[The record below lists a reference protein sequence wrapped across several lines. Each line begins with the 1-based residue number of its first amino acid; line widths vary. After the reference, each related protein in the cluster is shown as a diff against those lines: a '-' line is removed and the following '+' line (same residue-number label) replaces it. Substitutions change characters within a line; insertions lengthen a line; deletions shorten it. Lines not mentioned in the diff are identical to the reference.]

1 MTKIRIIKAHDRGK
15 IYELIQRDDQYR
27 PGEIEQ
33 ILHLID
39 TFLFESDQ
47 KLYTV
52 IIAENDHREILGFA
66 VYGPDP
72 ASVGTFI
79 VYKIMRFSSAHQEKI
94 VPALLEY
101 IEQEVKKNNGRI
113 IVVEISSDVRWEP
126 HYLILQK
133 NNYKLSSRIL
143 DFYNK
148 NEDKLVLSKI
158 ISNRQRE
165 AQLNH

>member
-1 MTKIRIIKAHDRGK
+1 MIKIRVGKAHDRGK

-27 PGEIEQ
+27 AGEIEQ

-39 TFLFESDQ
+39 TFLFETDQ
-47 KLYTV
+47 KLYSL
-52 IIAENDHREILGFA
+52 IIAENGNKEIQGFA
-66 VYGPDP
+66 IYGPDP

-79 VYKIMRFSSAHQEKI
+79 VYKIMRFSSARQERV
-94 VPALLEY
+94 VPDLLEF
-101 IEQEVKKNNGRI
+101 IEQEVKKTRGRI

-126 HYLILQK
+126 QYMMLQK

-148 NEDKLVLSKI
+148 NEDKLILSKI
-158 ISNRQRE
+158 VSSPKQPV
-165 AQLNH
+165 QLKH

>member
-1 MTKIRIIKAHDRGK
+1 MIKIRISKAHDRGK

-27 PGEIEQ
+27 AGEIEQ

-47 KLYTV
+47 KLYSV
-52 IIAENDHREILGFA
+52 IIAENGNREILGFA
-66 VYGPDP
+66 IYGPDP
-72 ASVGTFI
+72 ASVGTYI
-79 VYKIMRFSSAHQEKI
+79 VYKIMKFSSAHHEKV
-94 VPALLEY
+94 VPALLDY
-101 IEQEVKKNNGRI
+101 IEQEVKKTNGRI

-126 HYLILQK
+126 HYLMLQK

-158 ISNRQRE
+158 ISKRHQE